1 MTRQLWA
8 EGAAA
13 LSTAAGVD
21 VLRVV
26 ASTAQP
32 RATAAASH
40 LVERKVRRIGCP
52 FSPSSGE
59 FWLNLLIGR
68 KRFRNGYHVDTKEV
82 KAFAG
87 KWAQIRGKEFRD
99 VPEHAS
105 MHRCPR
111 PLSNV

>member
-1 MTRQLWA
+1 
-8 EGAAA
+8 
-13 LSTAAGVD
+13 

-40 LVERKVRRIGCP
+40 LVERKLRRIGCP

-59 FWLNLLIGR
+59 FWLDLERGR
-68 KRFRNGYHVDTKEV
+68 KRFRNGYHVQMSKV
-82 KAFAG
+82 KASTA
-87 KWAQIRGKEFRD
+87 KCTQIRRKEFRN

-105 MHRCPR
+105 MAP
-111 PLSNV
+111 